1 MRHVLIDDS
10 ISREMS
16 EDIADDL
23 VLRGIIYRVS
33 SWYQGVIYKVH
44 ENYSHLQEQDLD
56 ALCDGVEIAEEVLNP
71 EDEIEYLRARVAM
84 FEEAE
89 QRYLDML
96 VDARATLVELNE
108 LLARKY
114 RLDLKVA
121 MANDDTWA
129 STLREQMELA
139 IEVGNFRVNHR
150 LLSEEAAND

>member
-1 MRHVLIDDS
+1 MRHVLTDGTENLTT
-10 ISREMS
+10 REMS
-16 EDIADDL
+16 EGVADDL

-56 ALCDGVEIAEEVLNP
+56 ALCDGVEVAEEVLNP

-108 LLARKY
+108 LLSRKY
-114 RLDLKVA
+114 KLDLKITFKDPSA
-121 MANDDTWA
+121 F
-129 STLREQMELA
+129 RELLELA
-139 IEVGNFRVNHR
+139 FETGEFRRKHG
-150 LLSEEAAND
+150 LLPKEAAND